1 MSTLAMNGSPLG
13 QRQTRSV
20 KPLDVGELT
29 VQVSGL
35 VADTVMARLA
45 EMGLTPDLVKM
56 VMASAKKQPEGNS
69 GTPWNPRPLV
79 MQNHSHRQA
88 LQGREDEM
96 SSARN

>member
-45 EMGLTPDLVKM
+45 GMGLTPDLVKM
-56 VMASAKKQPEGNS
+56 VMASAKNS
-69 GTPWNPRPLV
+69 QKATLGHHGTPIPLSCRITPTDRPFK
-79 MQNHSHRQA
+79 A
-88 LQGREDEM
+88 GRM
-96 SSARN
+96 R